1 MAQHVE
7 FGASSFAQPAAFPA
21 VTTGG
26 FTADPAGLSVSPARG
41 PEPAAAMNGGNG
53 MNGMNGGNG
62 GTHRLPEL
70 VARAETATQELHRL
84 ARTVLE
90 ASAAGSHAA
99 SELQER
105 LRLGVR
111 MLQAFDVQ
119 IQRGEQTGQQLVAQ
133 LGPQLQAFI
142 AEQAQLEIQRAL
154 ATHATPAIEAM
165 VAAAV
170 ERALEPI
177 RNTPPAPAAAEPE
190 VAERLAN
197 LIAAAETKVADLD
210 ARLARAADAA
220 ATFERRCTDAADALL
235 GTVGTATTLKDLVS
249 DELRDERQ
257 RSERCVEDARDAGRE
272 LVAII
277 ERCTLVKSELSA
289 EVARGTEE
297 IRRAEERLSAVRSL
311 EAELDAMLVRLAPW
325 ESLVRRDGAPAPHVV
340 ETVARSVRQG
350 MSEELRSFSEALRSL
365 ASKADAAF
373 GRVTGANSFSNGRF
387 DEFSPAR
394 PEPTRSEP
402 AAPAQAPAVPQ
413 TPPTPSSGAKLPVDT
428 RHLTAEILAL
438 DATSLL
444 GAKTQV

>member
-7 FGASSFAQPAAFPA
+7 FGASSFAQPAATP
-21 VTTGG
+21 TITSGG
-26 FTADPAGLSVSPARG
+26 FAADPAGLSVSPARG
-41 PEPAAAMNGGNG
+41 PEGGPAV
-53 MNGMNGGNG
+53 NG

-90 ASAAGSHAA
+90 ASAAGSHTA

-154 ATHATPAIEAM
+154 ATHATPAIEAI
-165 VAAAV
+165 VSAAV

-177 RNTPPAPAAAEPE
+177 RNTAPPPAAAEPE
-190 VAERLAN
+190 IAERLAG
-197 LIAAAETKVADLD
+197 LIASADAKVADLD
-210 ARLARAADAA
+210 ARFARADEAA

-235 GTVGTATTLKDLVS
+235 GTVGTATTLKELVS
-249 DELRDERQ
+249 DELRVERQ

-277 ERCTLVKSELSA
+277 ERCMLVKSELSA

-373 GRVTGANSFSNGRF
+373 SRIAGASSFSNGRF

-402 AAPAQAPAVPQ
+402 AATSETTAVPHA
-413 TPPTPSSGAKLPVDT
+413 PPAPSTGAKLPIDT